1 MECMSLLIKRRHY
14 AKRREPREGL
24 RSIHIP
30 WSRRAAG
37 SLKIELKVEAEEGEN
52 SVFAG
57 K

>member
-1 MECMSLLIKRRHY
+1 MSLLIKRRYY

-24 RSIHIP
+24 RSIHVP
-30 WSRRAAG
+30 WSRRAGG